1 MKTDEQRGP
10 VGSWARRSRLA
21 AGHASAD
28 SAARAATAAGLAVTT
43 AYLRG
48 IESGA
53 HRPSR
58 ELVER
63 LAAFYGAEPPP
74 EDARPDDGA
83 LAAILE
89 AVAAGVEEGIRRA
102 LAAGRGPVRRDRPR
116 DVIADG
122 SPDAEA
128 LGIRLREERRRSE
141 SSAPPP
147 APDSTPGERTG

>member
-21 AGHASAD
+21 AGHPSAD

-102 LAAGRGPVRRDRPR
+102 LRPPS
-116 DVIADG
+116 VA
-122 SPDAEA
+122 SPAPPGAEA
-128 LGIRLREERRRSE
+128 AARALERQMPPEGTRERRSG
-141 SSAPPP
+141 SSGRRRGDPPR
-147 APDSTPGERTG
+147 GRTG